1 MLSKMRNQKG
11 FTLIELMIVVAII
24 GILAAIAIPNYL
36 GMQKKSKM
44 RAVMGASQSCK
55 SELHNWISS
64 SITGEDG
71 VVDTNGDGALTDA
84 DVAPANPGVV
94 AAYIALHTVTF
105 NEVSPFDSA
114 IPLYIAALPAVTGQ
128 VYLEPILGGP
138 LGLTEVGVTITG
150 THVEATGGPLNDGM
164 LVTHVVT
171 TE

>member
-44 RAVMGASQSCK
+44 RAIMGASQSCK

-64 SITGEDG
+64 SLTGEDG
-71 VVDTNGDGALTDA
+71 VVDTNGDGALTIA
-84 DVAPANPGVV
+84 DVAPPNPGVI
-94 AAYIALHTVTF
+94 AAYILLHTATF
-105 NEVSPFDSA
+105 NSTSPFDSA
-114 IPLYIAALPAVTGQ
+114 IPLYIAGVPAVTGQ
-128 VYLEPILGGP
+128 VYLEPIVS
-138 LGLTEVGVTITG
+138 GLLEVGVTITG
-150 THVEATGGPLNDGM
+150 THVEVTGGPLNDGM